1 MNNQLD
7 KNKRKHIDEFVDRYF
22 NLPQRHNNHKAEDAY
37 LIRKYGKK
45 THQKYIKLGIKD
57 WKQGT
62 EESNKRLTDFVFE
75 TGLCEDDWSVSYRS
89 RETLRILLYNLSEQQ
104 KQQSTLLDV
113 GSGDGRIAIGLAL
126 YLDNLSKIHTLD
138 RSLAAH
144 KRTNININKLDSEDQ
159 KKVKQKIIPLIGDFN
174 EYDFYKQFTSKEPE
188 GVDIALASYPL
199 HSWGEIVPALNKLIK
214 NNGRI
219 ITCYDAHQI
228 NDGSMED
235 SAREIIEGYNIYAN
249 GQGFTFDL
257 LGHFKKLESL
267 AIIAS
272 GNRFFQ

>member
-1 MNNQLD
+1 
-7 KNKRKHIDEFVDRYF
+7 
-22 NLPQRHNNHKAEDAY
+22 

-45 THQKYIKLGIKD
+45 THQKYVKLSRRD

-62 EESNKRLTDFVFE
+62 EESNKRLIDFVFE

-89 RETLRILLYNLSEQQ
+89 RETLRILLYNLSGQQ
-104 KQQSTLLDV
+104 EQQSTLLDV
-113 GSGDGRIAIGLAL
+113 GSGDGRIAISLAL
-126 YLDNLSKIHTLD
+126 YLDNLSKIYTLD

-144 KRTNININKLDSEDQ
+144 KRTKININKLDSEDQ
-159 KKVKQKIIPLIGDFN
+159 EKVRQKITPLTEDFN

-199 HSWGEIVPALNKLIK
+199 NGWGEIVPALTKLIK

-219 ITCYDAHQI
+219 ITCYDTHNI

-235 SAREIIEGYNIYAN
+235 SAREIIEEYNNYAN
-249 GQGFTFDL
+249 EQGFTFEL
-257 LGHFKKLESL
+257 LGHFKQRENL
-267 AIIAS
+267 AIVTS
-272 GNRFFQ
+272 GHRFFQ